1 MVESKGTQYER
12 TRGAILL
19 ALFNTFEGDHFSR
32 LGFERTLDKI
42 GIGDERTVRKY
53 WKKLADMGYIRQINA
68 TSARLSDE
76 IIENEGHIDPPDG
89 VVEAVHVP
97 EAVR

>member
-1 MVESKGTQYER
+1 MSERKGTQYER

-19 ALFNTFEGDHFSR
+19 ALFNTYEGDHFSR
-32 LGFERTLDKI
+32 PGFERTLDKI
-42 GIGDERTVRKY
+42 GIGDERTVRNY

-68 TSARLSDE
+68 SSARLSE
-76 IIENEGHIDPPDG
+76 TIIENEGHVELPDG
-89 VVEAVHVP
+89 VIDIRVP

>member
-1 MVESKGTQYER
+1 MSERKGTQYER

-19 ALFNTFEGDHFSR
+19 ALFNAYEGDHFSR
-32 LGFERTLDKI
+32 LCFERTLDKI

-53 WKKLADMGYIRQINA
+53 WKKLSDMGYIRQINA
-68 TSARLSDE
+68 SSARLSDA
-76 IIENEGHIDPPDG
+76 IIENEGHIEPPDG
-89 VVEAVHVP
+89 VIESISVP